1 MSEFTHKSLT
11 NFKPVIKETDMTKT
25 KFEES
30 ISEDLFEES
39 E

>member
-1 MSEFTHKSLT
+1 M
-11 NFKPVIKETDMTKT
+11 NFEPTIEETDVTKT